1 MGIGVASSGERTG
14 QVARKGGVGDGRI
27 RSWGD
32 KEHRRC
38 HESACRRVRGELRRV
53 VRLRDLLHSGGRA
66 RAPRGLHAA
75 RDPRG
80 RPAQGRRQGAA
91 NRIHPSHHDLSTRVD
106 ELPRTERRNRAS
118 MRLDEMPVEAI
129 VRLMN
134 DEERRVQEA
143 VTEALPRIA
152 SAVELLVEAW
162 REGGR
167 WIYVGSGTSGRIAA
181 LDAAECPP
189 TFGAPP
195 ERVLALL
202 AGGQNAAT
210 SSVESAEDDTSAAV
224 RDLEALGLGSKD
236 AVVGLAASGST
247 PYVVAAVG
255 KASEAEC
262 ATIGISNNRESELV
276 AAARVGIEL
285 DTGPE
290 ILTGST
296 RLKAGTSGKLVLN
309 MLSTAAFTRLGKV
322 YENLMVDVQ
331 ATNEKLEKRA
341 RCIVREAA
349 GTTEDQAD
357 GLVRDA
363 GGSVKAAVVMGKMG
377 VPSDEAFRLLEATG
391 GSVRR
396 ALGASEAAGKARE
409 THVNLEIEEDNGR

>member
-1 MGIGVASSGERTG
+1 M
-14 QVARKGGVGDGRI
+14 
-27 RSWGD
+27 
-32 KEHRRC
+32 
-38 HESACRRVRGELRRV
+38 
-53 VRLRDLLHSGGRA
+53 
-66 RAPRGLHAA
+66 
-75 RDPRG
+75 
-80 RPAQGRRQGAA
+80 
-91 NRIHPSHHDLSTRVD
+91 D
-106 ELPRTERRNRAS
+106 ELPTTERRNRAS

-143 VTEALPRIA
+143 VTGALPRIA

-224 RDLEALGLGSKD
+224 RDLEALGLGPKD
-236 AVVGLAASGST
+236 VVVGLAASGST
-247 PYVVAAVG
+247 PYVIAAVRT
-255 KASEAEC
+255 ASEAGC
-262 ATIGISNNRESELV
+262 ATIGISNNRGSELV

-285 DTGPE
+285 NTGPE

-296 RLKAGTSGKLVLN
+296 RLKAGTSQKLVLN

-322 YENLMVDVQ
+322 YENVMVDLQ
-331 ATNEKLEKRA
+331 GTNDKLKR
-341 RCIVREAA
+341 RSRRIIREVA
-349 GTTEDQAD
+349 GVTEDQAAELLSAS
-357 GLVRDA
+357 GS
-363 GGSVKAAVVMGKMG
+363 SVKVAVVMGKAK
-377 VPSDEAFRLLEATG
+377 VSADQ
-391 GSVRR
+391 
-396 ALGASEAAGKARE
+396 ASELLAAAQGNVRHALE
-409 THVNLEIEEDNGR
+409 THSTRTAKS

>member
-1 MGIGVASSGERTG
+1 
-14 QVARKGGVGDGRI
+14 
-27 RSWGD
+27 
-32 KEHRRC
+32 
-38 HESACRRVRGELRRV
+38 
-53 VRLRDLLHSGGRA
+53 
-66 RAPRGLHAA
+66 
-75 RDPRG
+75 
-80 RPAQGRRQGAA
+80 
-91 NRIHPSHHDLSTRVD
+91 
-106 ELPRTERRNRAS
+106 

-224 RDLEALGLGSKD
+224 RDLEALGLGPKD
-236 AVVGLAASGST
+236 VVVGLAASGST
-247 PYVVAAVG
+247 PYVVSAVG
-255 KASEAEC
+255 KASEAGC

-296 RLKAGTSGKLVLN
+296 RLKAGTSQKLVLN

-322 YENLMVDVQ
+322 YENVMVDLQ
-331 ATNEKLEKRA
+331 GTNEKLKR
-341 RCIVREAA
+341 RSRRIIREVA
-349 GTTEDQAD
+349 GVTEDEATELLHNAD
-357 GLVRDA
+357 
-363 GGSVKAAVVMGKMG
+363 GSVKVAVVMGKAKI
-377 VPSDEAFRLLEATG
+377 SADEASELLAATQG
-391 GSVRR
+391 NVRR
-396 ALGASEAAGKARE
+396 ALE
-409 THVNLEIEEDNGR
+409 THSTRTAKS

>member
-1 MGIGVASSGERTG
+1 M
-14 QVARKGGVGDGRI
+14 
-27 RSWGD
+27 
-32 KEHRRC
+32 
-38 HESACRRVRGELRRV
+38 
-53 VRLRDLLHSGGRA
+53 
-66 RAPRGLHAA
+66 
-75 RDPRG
+75 
-80 RPAQGRRQGAA
+80 
-91 NRIHPSHHDLSTRVD
+91 D
-106 ELPRTERRNRAS
+106 ELPTTERRNRAS
-118 MRLDEMPVEAI
+118 MRLDEMSVEDI

-134 DEERRVQEA
+134 EEERRVREA

-224 RDLEALGLGSKD
+224 RDLEALGLGPKD
-236 AVVGLAASGST
+236 VVVGLAASGST
-247 PYVVAAVG
+247 PYVIAAVRT
-255 KASEAEC
+255 ASEAGC
-262 ATIGISNNRESELV
+262 ATIGISNNRGSELV

-285 DTGPE
+285 NTGPE

-296 RLKAGTSGKLVLN
+296 RLKAGTSQKLVLN

-322 YENLMVDVQ
+322 YENVMVDLQ
-331 ATNEKLEKRA
+331 GTNEKLKR
-341 RCIVREAA
+341 RSRRIIREVA
-349 GTTEDQAD
+349 GVTEDQAAELLSAS
-357 GLVRDA
+357 GS
-363 GGSVKAAVVMGKMG
+363 SVKVAVVMGKAK
-377 VPSDEAFRLLEATG
+377 VSADEARELLAAAQG
-391 GSVRR
+391 NVRH
-396 ALGASEAAGKARE
+396 ALE
-409 THVNLEIEEDNGR
+409 THSTRTAKS